1 MEIDIDKLREDL
13 LDEYNA
19 AYFAGGF
26 GAAIFDI
33 TRIENASPEE
43 LIQIARENH
52 IDLSNY
58 TYYKYR

>member
-19 AYFAGGF
+19 AYFAGF
-26 GAAIFDI
+26 KVAIIDI

-58 TYYKYR
+58 TLRKYR